1 MLYLNSVSFF
11 QAEYQPRQRSS
22 VKGNEGIEVTALS
35 VDSLVCGDE
44 QDYKKYAG
52 HKSPGAKQCCEE
64 KKKHPH
70 KLKRISQLIGGLGKV
85 CNRYE
90 SHIQNYV

>member
-1 MLYLNSVSFF
+1 MLYLYSVSFS

-22 VKGNEGIEVTALS
+22 VKGNEGIEVAALS